1 MSVETQPLTPSL
13 VIPDLL
19 TYIPEMT
26 PDSII
31 SRTFYKDE
39 QLKAI
44 LFAFAPGQELSQ
56 HTSAYPAVLHFL
68 QGTAEVTLGT
78 ERLAAAAGTWVH
90 MPPRLPHSI
99 LAQTPVVM
107 LLLMFPM
114 GSEQ

>member
-44 LFAFAPGQELSQ
+44 LFAFAPGQELSE
-56 HTSAYPAVLHFL
+56 HTSTHPAVLHFL

-90 MPPRLPHSI
+90 MPARLPHSI

-107 LLLMFPM
+107 LLLMLPV
-114 GSEQ
+114 GSGQ